1 MISVIM
7 VLLMCIVMGMFLET
21 MAKNKGYNYWRLFF
35 LGFIPAIFPLDSHF
49 HGNDRKKEWE

>member
-1 MISVIM
+1 M
-7 VLLMCIVMGMFLET
+7 VLLMCIVMEMFLET